1 MSTGVLIICIIGS
14 VLIGAIDF
22 YNLKERLEKGDAN
35 KCALSGF
42 LIGTDF
48 MLLFI
53 FITLLIQNLKG

>member
-1 MSTGVLIICIIGS
+1 MSTNALIICIIGNI
-14 VLIGAIDF
+14 LIGASDF
-22 YNLKERLEKGDAN
+22 YNLKERLEKGNAN